1 MCWHG
6 CELPA
11 LCVCAG
17 ITVLTPKGG
26 AHAGVLTWRGPV
38 TPIEPVWG
46 GCSSQDT
53 TVEGG
58 VQPCHCSD
66 HHHGA
71 ANHRK
76 LWRPPIGAQA
86 TIPNWAE
93 SSSQLGFCKQPRCPL
108 YNLFTGAWGR
118 SGQGA
123 CEERHV
129 ERIYLV
135 CQFPSPAKGPQA
147 EICTPSCPTGC
158 PALALALTS
167 GT

>member
-1 MCWHG
+1 M
-6 CELPA
+6 ESSPA
-11 LCVCAG
+11 TALT
-17 ITVLTPKGG
+17 ITTGQQ
-26 AHAGVLTWRGPV
+26 T
-38 TPIEPVWG
+38 TE
-46 GCSSQDT
+46 SSGD
-53 TVEGG
+53 
-58 VQPCHCSD
+58 
-66 HHHGA
+66 
-71 ANHRK
+71 
-76 LWRPPIGAQA
+76 PPIGAQA

-93 SSSQLGFCKQPRCPL
+93 SSSQLGFCKQPQCPL

-123 CEERHV
+123 CEEWHV

-147 EICTPSCPTGC
+147 EICTPSFATGC